1 VRGTLQ
7 FKPDRVFRVI
17 PNDINA
23 AWTATGGHALLD
35 TKAPNLIPDLSVAM
49 KYNPRLKLMLNA
61 GYYDLATP
69 YYEGVYELNQLQ
81 IPDSLRSNIEM
92 KFYESGHMVYAH
104 EPSLKALHANVTDF
118 IRRATA
124 AN

>member
-1 VRGTLQ
+1 
-7 FKPDRVFRVI
+7 
-17 PNDINA
+17 
-23 AWTATGGHALLD
+23 
-35 TKAPNLIPDLSVAM
+35 
-49 KYNPRLKLMLNA
+49 MLNA

-92 KFYESGHMVYAH
+92 KFYESGHMVYAN

-124 AN
+124 QSARVRARRRRRSTARYHRTRLVRSPTGRRAIP